1 MKSFAPIRLFIA
13 FATAF
18 AVCAVLKA
26 DDKLATSLTF
36 LPFLGIVTM
45 LDLKKF
51 ENSSGH
57 DVVEEN
63 VAKVPELSLFPA
75 APLDGT
81 SLELTV
87 RTDLPTVGFSR
98 LNEGV
103 GESKGGYDTR
113 LFSTANLDA
122 LVTCD
127 VRFLQGRNKA
137 AAAAY
142 LTNEQSGHVEAAV
155 RHCGRQIWYGV
166 KNDVKGFPGL
176 IAQMNVDANH
186 VVNVGGTED
195 KKTSV
200 FFLSLGHE
208 KVELLLGNDRTLTF
222 DAWMR
227 QTVKTADGKNLD
239 AMISWMHYAP
249 AVRLGNRNAMVRIK
263 GITTESGKTLTWDHM
278 QDAYQHC
285 VDDLGIIPTHIFM
298 TGRSRR
304 QLRDLSKT
312 PENPNPELPKDF
324 EGIPIVTSHS
334 VSNIEQI

>member
-1 MKSFAPIRLFIA
+1 MRLLFAFAIA
-13 FATAF
+13 FALAS
-18 AVCAVLKA
+18 LWKA
-26 DDKLATSLTF
+26 EDKLATSLTM
-36 LPFLGIVTM
+36 LPLLGIVTM

-51 ENSSGH
+51 EESSGY

-63 VAKVPELSLFPA
+63 VAKCPEIQLFPA
-75 APLDGT
+75 DYLDGT
-81 SLELTV
+81 SMELTV

-98 LNEGV
+98 INEGV

-113 LFSTANLDA
+113 TFSTANLDA

-127 VRFLQGRNKA
+127 VRLLEGRSKDA
-137 AAAAY
+137 AGRY
-142 LTNEQSGHVEAAV
+142 LSAEQSGHTESAM
-155 RHCGRQIWYGV
+155 RHIGRQIWYGL
-166 KNDVKGFPGL
+166 KNDAKGFPGL
-176 IAQMNVDANH
+176 IAQMANDETH
-186 VVNVGGTED
+186 VVNVGGGEN

-200 FFLSLGHE
+200 FFLALAQE
-208 KVELLLGNDRTLTF
+208 KVNLLLGNHRTLTF
-222 DAWMR
+222 DAWNR
-227 QTVKTADGKNLD
+227 QTIKVDDDKNLD
-239 AMISWMHYAP
+239 ALLSWMHFAP
-249 AVRLGNRNAMVRIK
+249 GVRLGNRNAMVRIK
-263 GITTESGKTLTWDHM
+263 GITTENGKTLTWDHM

-334 VSNIEQI
+334 ISNVEQI